1 MINPQIAQKLM
12 ADITEMKEFV
22 VFLREEALKLNN
34 LYDIKLDDPV
44 ELSVEVKARKKAYE
58 KIVDILNP
66 LLNTQETHSNNLK
79 DYIV

>member
-34 LYDIKLDDPV
+34 LDDIKLDDPV

-58 KIVDILNP
+58 KIADILNP
-66 LLNTQETHSNNLK
+66 LLNTQETYSNNLK

>member
-44 ELSVEVKARKKAYE
+44 ELSVEVKARKKAYD

-66 LLNTQETHSNNLK
+66 LLNTQETYSNNSK

>member
-1 MINPQIAQKLM
+1 MIDPQITKKLM

-34 LYDIKLDDPV
+34 LDDIKLDDPV

-66 LLNTQETHSNNLK
+66 LLNTQETYSNNSK